1 MVSSSIGAFAP
12 QHHFRKS
19 VIEEASRG

>member
-12 QHHFRKS
+12 QHHFRKN
-19 VIEEASRG
+19 VIEEPSRG